1 MGGENK
7 GEMKKIS
14 NKGFTLVELIVILV
28 ILAIISALL
37 IPTLLGYI
45 EQARAKKYLPNA
57 KSCYDAAQA
66 MFSKQY
72 GLQETP
78 ALGTPVVGGAHDYT
92 DSNTSNGDQDISGG
106 DFAKDVLKLA
116 GMPDGK
122 PYFFMVAVGSNAGG
136 TTASEASD
144 KDKYTVY
151 YACYTETPD
160 SATWYYYNGEWTT
173 SNPRYNNS
181 SDIFTSRNVIKK
193 SGIRLQYYVVANETG
208 LSVQGSLWT
217 WLKSMK

>member
-1 MGGENK
+1 
-7 GEMKKIS
+7 MKKRS

-37 IPTLLGYI
+37 IPTLMGYI

-92 DSNTSNGDQDISGG
+92 DSSTKNGDQDISQTQ
-106 DFAKDVLKLA
+106 FAKDVLRLA

-122 PYFFMVAVGSNAGG
+122 PYFFMVAVGSNVGG

-151 YACYTETPD
+151 YACYVENPD
-160 SATWYYYNGEWTT
+160 SQAWYYYNGEWTV

-181 SDIFTSRNVIKK
+181 SSIFTDRNVIKK
-193 SGIRLQYYVVANETG
+193 TGIRIQYYVIANDTG
-208 LSVQGSLWT
+208 LSVQGDLWT